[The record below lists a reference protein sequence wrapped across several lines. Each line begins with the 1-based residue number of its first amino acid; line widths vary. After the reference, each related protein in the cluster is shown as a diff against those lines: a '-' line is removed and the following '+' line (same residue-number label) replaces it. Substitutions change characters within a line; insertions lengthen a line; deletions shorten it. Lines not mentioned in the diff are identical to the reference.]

1 MSAREGEESHDE
13 VSTEEERRFEEAL
26 RQLAADTPVSPDFC
40 ARVLA
45 ATQPSSPTSAAAE
58 HAAGPGAAW
67 PRRRFRLPSRLS
79 LAVSVLAAGLVLSL
93 AANVWLTFRL
103 QAPGIQQGTLGQDV
117 QRQLALQRQA
127 FTLLTAPEA
136 RPVPLRSNQADSRA
150 RGFLLLKPDDLHA
163 VLIVQ
168 NLPSLPQ
175 DRAYQIWLGWGD
187 RQRDNGGVFRVD
199 EQGFGL
205 VSITAPRPFTTY
217 QRVGITEEPAGGS
230 PGPTSPRVIGG
241 TLAAGLEA
249 EEPRQPRAR

>member
-26 RQLAADTPVSPDFC
+26 RQLAADTPVSPDFVPGVGRH
-40 ARVLA
+40 AAVL
-45 ATQPSSPTSAAAE
+45 PDVSAAE

-187 RQRDNGGVFRVD
+187 RQRIMGVFRVD

-217 QRVGITEEPAGGS
+217 QESRDY
-230 PGPTSPRVIGG
+230 
-241 TLAAGLEA
+241 
-249 EEPRQPRAR
+249 